1 MKETRYT
8 YGSAAFLTFLAL
20 VNVAVIMW
28 EWMWWNAFA
37 WSNAVSLVGILFLI
51 LYVLRRDRWR

>member
-1 MKETRYT
+1 MKEIRYT
-8 YGSAAFLTFLAL
+8 YGSAAFLAFLAL

-28 EWMWWNAFA
+28 KWMWWGAVA
-37 WSNAVSLVGILFLI
+37 WPNVVSLVGILGLI